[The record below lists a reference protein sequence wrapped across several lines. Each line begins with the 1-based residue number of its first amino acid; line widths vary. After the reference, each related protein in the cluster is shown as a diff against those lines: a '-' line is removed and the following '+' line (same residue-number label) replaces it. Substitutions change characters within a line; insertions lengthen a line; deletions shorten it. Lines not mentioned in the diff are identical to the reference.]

1 MDTPIAEGAA
11 VMENN
16 LIDESVGTHAV
27 NTNKS
32 GIYYDQ
38 EGSKP
43 PINVIKSIDVSSR
56 IGFIPNTA
64 KKN

>member
-1 MDTPIAEGAA
+1 
-11 VMENN
+11 MENN